1 MATPTSQPALAPS
14 SSSTAPPPPPPL
26 GLGVAGVDSLLNP
39 PQAHQGPDTDDLKA
53 QVTSPLELTHFVRPL
68 PSPLLSSSSSLTP
81 TRARSQVD
89 TLLNDLE
96 SRFDSLSQDVL
107 SRLSSLS
114 TRVDSLE
121 NSLADLMEGT
131 SLPRPPSTG
140 ATDGSKVNGQ
150 VGA

>member
-1 MATPTSQPALAPS
+1 MATPTTQPAPS
-14 SSSTAPPPPPPL
+14 SSAPPPPPL

-39 PQAHQGPDTDDLKA
+39 PQQQPGPDHDDLKA
-53 QVTSPLELTHFVRPL
+53 QVTSPLELTHFV
-68 PSPLLSSSSSLTP
+68 
-81 TRARSQVD
+81 D
-89 TLLNDLE
+89 NLLNDLE
-96 SRFDSLSQDVL
+96 SRFDTLSQDVL

-131 SLPRPPSTG
+131 SLPTSTSTAG
-140 ATDGSKVNGQ
+140 APQGSKVNGQ

>member
-1 MATPTSQPALAPS
+1 MATPTSQPALAS
-14 SSSTAPPPPPPL
+14 SSSAAPPPPPPL

-39 PQAHQGPDTDDLKA
+39 PQAQQGPDHDDLKA
-53 QVTSPLELTHFVRPL
+53 QVTSPLELTHFV
-68 PSPLLSSSSSLTP
+68 
-81 TRARSQVD
+81 D

-96 SRFDSLSQDVL
+96 ARFDSLSQDVL

-131 SLPRPPSTG
+131 SIPTAAAPGG
-140 ATDGSKVNGQ
+140 AKVNGQ